1 MKILSY
7 LFVRD
12 ADLVQ
17 IQERDHDGRKQKRRK
32 ARARGRPSRRSRHS
46 DIPQPASLA
55 SSHSHPYWQDQNTVA
70 LERKRNMLAQQWKTE
85 HDSSRVEN
93 ERSRWYQCFSQALCS
108 EGRVVVESSMRAIA
122 WTEEFFANLPL
133 TIGAIALATA
143 TLGVDWFKFAEEN
156 LSTCEPVHFH
166 SCK

>member
-1 MKILSY
+1 MKILSC
-7 LFVRD
+7 LFARD
-12 ADLVQ
+12 ADLLQ

-46 DIPQPASLA
+46 DVPQPTTTA
-55 SSHSHPYWQDQNTVA
+55 SSHSHSYWQDQNTAVH
-70 LERKRNMLAQQWKTE
+70 ERKRNMLAQQRKAE
-85 HDSSRVEN
+85 HDSSRVEI

-108 EGRVVVESSMRAIA
+108 ERRLVVESSMKAIA